1 MHVLALVDD
10 LMFASRIGEAA
21 RSAGLE
27 VRSVRDPETALERS
41 REDLPAAVLLDLDR
55 ERLRPIE
62 AVRLLRGEPRLL
74 GLEIVGFASHV
85 REERMREAEEAGC
98 TRVLSRGAFV
108 RELPAIM
115 ARVSGEACPEP
126 PGMAPTAES

>member
-62 AVRLLRGEPRLL
+62 AVRLLRGEPRLA

-85 REERMREAEEAGC
+85 HAERIREAEVAGC
-98 TRVLSRGAFV
+98 TRVMSRGAFV
-108 RELPAIM
+108 RALPELL
-115 ARVSGEACPEP
+115 ARVSGRA
-126 PGMAPTAES
+126 GD